1 MNFFDGHISPDGTLV
16 FANEQKIKHSAA
28 TMANFDMDKIGNGL
42 DVIFGVRPGD
52 LRVVTEPN
60 ALTVSAKV
68 EVIEALGNETIIY
81 ANMDKNAASGIE
93 KTPTSI
99 TASAKLKK
107 NPVRNSEIL
116 LSIDEEAIH
125 LFEKETQVS
134 IRK

>member
-1 MNFFDGHISPDGTLV
+1 M
-16 FANEQKIKHSAA
+16 
-28 TMANFDMDKIGNGL
+28 
-42 DVIFGVRPGD
+42 
-52 LRVVTEPN
+52 
-60 ALTVSAKV
+60 TVSAKV